1 MLDLIEAKGGQ
12 GILSILDDEIMVPR
26 ATDVTL
32 LNKLV
37 DRVGGNNGSQRFSI
51 PKGKSSRDSFA
62 INHYAGW

>member
-1 MLDLIEAKGGQ
+1 MIEAKGGQ
-12 GILSILDDEIMVPR
+12 GILSILDDEILVPR

-37 DRVGGNNGSQRFSI
+37 DRVGGSKGSERFI
-51 PKGKSSRDSFA
+51 VPKGKSSRDSFA